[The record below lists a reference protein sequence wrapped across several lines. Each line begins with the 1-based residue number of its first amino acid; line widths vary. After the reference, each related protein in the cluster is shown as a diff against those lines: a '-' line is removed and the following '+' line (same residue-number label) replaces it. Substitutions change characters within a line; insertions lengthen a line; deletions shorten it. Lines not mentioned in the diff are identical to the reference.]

1 MSGKRENALQGG
13 FWRGPEASGHALQV
27 CGSDDKTYTSSCAA
41 GCANVK
47 PQYTG
52 ACKPVATSERSAP
65 ILSSAFADNLKTSAH
80 PT

>member
-1 MSGKRENALQGG
+1 M
-13 FWRGPEASGHALQV
+13 LQV

-52 ACKPVATSERSAP
+52 ACKPVATSECFTP
-65 ILSSAFADNLKTSAH
+65 ILALVPHFVLHLDNLEMPAYWVQLFLATAE
-80 PT
+80 TQLRRAFR